1 MSSDAPTVSAAE
13 AVQTHL
19 RERITAGELPP
30 GNRLVDTA
38 LAEEYGVSR
47 HTVRDALRLLGA
59 DGLVR
64 SVRNAGSSVRSLTV
78 ADVRDIYLVRRLVET
93 AAVRQSAHADDSLLQ
108 DVGRA
113 AAAVEQFARDGAISR
128 VGTAS
133 LAFHRSLVALAG
145 SARLN
150 TFYDRIAAQ
159 LRLAFAVMP
168 DEGEFQLRWVPR
180 DRQIADDVVSGRRA
194 EAETLLLEYL
204 YESEGLV
211 VDGIRAAEHAR
222 CPLPEQMPRR
232 RHAAHTRV
240 ETTATKGT
248 TP

>member
-1 MSSDAPTVSAAE
+1 MSTRAPHVSAAE
-13 AVQTHL
+13 AVQAHL

-64 SVRNAGSSVRSLTV
+64 SVRNSGSSVRSLTA
-78 ADVRDIYLVRRLVET
+78 ADVRDIYLVRRLMET
-93 AAVRQSAHADDSLLQ
+93 AAVRQSAHADDGLLQ
-108 DVGRA
+108 DVERA
-113 AAAVEQFARDGAISR
+113 ATTVEQYARAGAASH

-150 TFYDRIAAQ
+150 AFYDTIAAQ

-168 DEGEFQLRWVPR
+168 DEGEFQLQWVAL
-180 DRQIADDVVSGRRA
+180 DRQIADLVVSGRRTEA
-194 EAETLLLEYL
+194 EARLLEYL

-211 VDGIRAAEHAR
+211 VDGIRAAERA
-222 CPLPEQMPRR
+222 
-232 RHAAHTRV
+232 
-240 ETTATKGT
+240 G
-248 TP
+248 